1 MDNVFFVFPC
11 LFYQKQNLHCKNIL
25 VRLTFPVLILMNSNI
40 KRVILIN
47 NGVLQKRV
55 SVTDWSKFLLLL
67 QNQGCCI
74 YFKYLYTVVI
84 PYHATEK
91 EEFKTNSAAY
101 YLTIFHV
108 LLYLHIHAHW
118 MNVCTARYFP
128 ILFKFKKKIIYFLQ
142 EMLRKCKYITLI
154 NFYIDH
160 EGYGLSDTSDFSK

>member
-40 KRVILIN
+40 KRVIQISN
-47 NGVLQKRV
+47 DVLQKWV

-84 PYHATEK
+84 PYHATVQ
-91 EEFKTNSAAY
+91 EEFKTDSVAY

-108 LLYLHIHAHW
+108 LLYLHIHAHL

-128 ILFKFKKKIIYFLQ
+128 IIFKIKNIYIFFCKKCYANANI
-142 EMLRKCKYITLI
+142 
-154 NFYIDH
+154 
-160 EGYGLSDTSDFSK
+160 